1 MKPIL
6 YLSNVNKKCIY
17 QFDRYIERER
27 EEKDRLVRIQ
37 PFSFINPSK

>member
-6 YLSNVNKKCIY
+6 YLSTANKKGIY
-17 QFDRYIERER
+17 QLDRYIEAER